1 MNSPA
6 LTVFMYMG
14 FIALFGLIGS
24 QNRAVKVSSN
34 EKCRASFAA
43 LGISMHEYK
52 RVSDTEVFKV
62 CGFRPAL
69 PVNTVW
75 QENRPN
81 DHSRESIEELMACK
95 NDFAL
100 AGYDSNDALKAPDK
114 KLIEV
119 CGSIPL
125 YFDD

>member
-75 QENRPN
+75 QEDRPN
-81 DHSRESIEELMACK
+81 KHSPESLEELTVCQ

-100 AGYDSNDALKAPDK
+100 AGHDPNDALTASDE
-114 KLIEV
+114 KLFEI